1 MIAVEVD
8 EDADVDGADGGE
20 DAEEGDG
27 GKLVDELDSDE
38 DDNAEDQEEDRAV
51 HPVVVELG
59 SRVHDVRTGDRH
71 RLTDKVGL

>member
-27 GKLVDELDSDE
+27 GKLVDKLDSDE
-38 DDNAEDQEEDRAV
+38 DDDAENDEQDGAV

-59 SRVHDVRTGDRH
+59 RRVHDIRSGN
-71 RLTDKVGL
+71 